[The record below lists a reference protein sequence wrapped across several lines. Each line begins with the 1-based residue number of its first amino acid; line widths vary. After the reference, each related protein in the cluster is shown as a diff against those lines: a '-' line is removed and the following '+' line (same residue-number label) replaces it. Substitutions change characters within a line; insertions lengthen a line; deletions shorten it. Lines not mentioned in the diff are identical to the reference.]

1 MIRRATMVLVAIAL
15 AGCASR
21 GERVEAADEIERGQ
35 YVDGRMLLPNASAGA
50 AAIPTY
56 EMRPQ
61 ERFRM
66 PHALEDALPQ
76 LPSGSPRQALPPTT
90 VCVRAVVSAQGQ
102 VQRVDAL
109 DDRVECHA
117 GNAVENADLLQAA
130 RDGVQRW
137 IFAPAAICTWSA
149 GAPMPKDADDCTGA
163 AKVEPVPVS
172 LLYAFTFEIRE
183 GKAIVRK
190 NRVAQP

>member
-1 MIRRATMVLVAIAL
+1 MIRRATTALVVVAL
-15 AGCASR
+15 SGCASR
-21 GERVEAADEIERGQ
+21 GERVETVDEGERSR
-35 YVDGRMLLPNASAGA
+35 YVNQRMLLPHASAGA
-50 AAIPTY
+50 PAIPTY

-66 PHALEDALPQ
+66 PHALKDALPQ
-76 LPSGSPRQALPPTT
+76 LPSDSPRRTLAPTT

-109 DDRVECHA
+109 DDREECHA
-117 GNAVENADLLQAA
+117 GNAAANADLLQAA
-130 RDGVQRW
+130 RDGVQQW
-137 IFAPAAICTWSA
+137 IFAPAAICTWNA
-149 GAPMPKDADDCTGA
+149 GARMPKDADDCAGA

-183 GKAIVRK
+183 GRTIVRRD
-190 NRVAQP
+190 RVAQP

>member
-1 MIRRATMVLVAIAL
+1 MIRRVTTTLVAIAL

-21 GERVEAADEIERGQ
+21 GERVEAVDEIERGH
-35 YVDGRMLLPNASAGA
+35 YVDRRMLLPNASAGA
-50 AAIPTY
+50 SAIPTY
-56 EMRPQ
+56 EMRSQ

-66 PHALEDALPQ
+66 PHALDDALPQ
-76 LPSGSPRQALPPTT
+76 LPSDSPRRTLPPTT

-102 VQRVDAL
+102 VQRIDAL
-109 DDRVECHA
+109 DDRAECHA

-137 IFAPAAICTWSA
+137 TFAPAAICTWNA
-149 GAPMPKDADDCTGA
+149 DALMPKDADDCTGA
-163 AKVEPVPVS
+163 AKIEPVPVS

-183 GKAIVRK
+183 GRATVRK
-190 NRVAQP
+190 DRVAQP

>member
-1 MIRRATMVLVAIAL
+1 MIRRATAALVVVAL

-21 GERVEAADEIERGQ
+21 GQRVEVVDEGERGR
-35 YVDGRMLLPNASAGA
+35 YVNQRMLLPLASAGA
-50 AAIPTY
+50 SAIPTY

-66 PHALEDALPQ
+66 PQALEDALPQ
-76 LPSGSPRQALPPTT
+76 LPSDSPRRTLAPTT

-109 DDRVECHA
+109 DDRDECHA
-117 GNAVENADLLQAA
+117 GNAVENADLLQVA
-130 RDGVQRW
+130 RESVQQW
-137 IFAPAAICTWSA
+137 IFAPAAICTWNA
-149 GAPMPKDADDCTGA
+149 GARMPKDADDCTGA

-172 LLYAFTFEIRE
+172 LLYAFTFEVRE

-190 NRVAQP
+190 DRVAQP

>member
-1 MIRRATMVLVAIAL
+1 MIRRATALVVVAL

-21 GERVEAADEIERGQ
+21 GERIEDVESGR
-35 YVDGRMLLPNASAGA
+35 YVDQRMLLPNASAGA
-50 AAIPTY
+50 SAIPTY
-56 EMRPQ
+56 EMRAQ

-66 PHALEDALPQ
+66 PHALDDVLPQ
-76 LPSGSPRQALPPTT
+76 LPSGSPRRTLPPTT

-109 DDRVECHA
+109 DDRDECHA
-117 GNAVENADLLQAA
+117 GNAAVNADLLQAA

-137 IFAPAAICTWSA
+137 IFAPAAICTWNA
-149 GAPMPKDADDCTGA
+149 DARMPADADDCTGA
-163 AKVEPVPVS
+163 AKIEPVPVS

-183 GKAIVRK
+183 GKATVRGD
-190 NRVAQP
+190 RVAQP